1 LTPNESVSFKRH
13 DHLMDRR
20 WADTK
25 VALHVGLGGRAA
37 KHVRIG
43 IDEGQVLAL
52 LVGEAFPIRA
62 ALDA

>member
-1 LTPNESVSFKRH
+1 
-13 DHLMDRR
+13 
-20 WADTK
+20 
-25 VALHVGLGGRAA
+25 
-37 KHVRIG
+37 VRIG